1 MSSNPAPL
9 TFREVFKISSLRRLW
24 AAQLVSVCGDFL
36 AIYAVFAVVS
46 FRMHASA
53 NAVSLVLV
61 FYLLPLAIISPIAGV
76 FVDSWN
82 VKRTMIASDLT
93 RAALFL
99 LLLFAHSLWQIYAI
113 LLAASTVSSFFL
125 PAQTITLRAIVPLHG
140 LTSANA
146 AIQQAFYMMQI
157 ISPAISGLL
166 VSSFGPNSCF
176 IIDSATFIF
185 SAAMLST
192 LVIGHQP
199 APALK
204 TVRSVAAEIGA
215 GAKFIFTHPAISFVI
230 TAMSAGMFAV
240 RCFGALLAVYVRDVL
255 KGSTSL
261 FGILGSLIGL
271 GMIIGTPLV
280 RRITRKHS
288 NSHAVAAGLAAVG
301 VSIAVIS
308 IFGTTPTA
316 VLGILL
322 LGFFIAFI
330 VVPAQV
336 LIQEHT
342 PRTMLGR
349 VTGSMVSLIV
359 GSQVLGL
366 LVSGAVATSIG
377 IRNVYYAS
385 AALLLLLAAASFYWL
400 SRGKTSAPAAAPLP
414 D

>member
-9 TFREVFKISSLRRLW
+9 TFREVFKIASLRRLW

-61 FYLLPLAIISPIAGV
+61 FYLLPLAIVSPIAGV

-82 VKRTMIASDLT
+82 VKRTMVASDLI
-93 RAALFL
+93 RAVLFL
-99 LLLFAHSLWQIYAI
+99 LLMFAHSLWQIYAI

-125 PAQTITLRAIVPLHG
+125 PAQTITLRTIVPLTG

-176 IIDSATFIF
+176 IIDSITFVF
-185 SAAMLST
+185 SAAMIST
-192 LVIGHQP
+192 LAIGHQP
-199 APALK
+199 AAALK
-204 TVRSVAAEIGA
+204 TVRSVASEIGT
-215 GAKFIFTHPAISFVI
+215 GVRFIFTHPAISFVI
-230 TAMSAGMFAV
+230 TAMATGMFAV

-261 FGILGSLIGL
+261 FGILGSLLGL
-271 GMIIGTPLV
+271 GMILGTPLV
-280 RRITRKHS
+280 RRVTRKYS
-288 NSHAVAAGLAAVG
+288 DSHVVAVGLAAAG
-301 VSIAVIS
+301 VSIGVICVFATLPAA
-308 IFGTTPTA
+308 IA
-316 VLGILL
+316 GILM

-336 LIQEHT
+336 LIQQHT

-349 VTGSMVSLIV
+349 VTGSMVSVIV

-366 LVSGAVATSIG
+366 LVSGAVATGIG

-385 AALLLLLAAASFYWL
+385 AALLLVIAAGSFYWL
-400 SRGKTSAPAAAPLP
+400 SRGKGQTAVASPQPE
-414 D
+414 